1 MSEQEHSQPSTTKA
15 FSIQGNTIDRDVKQ
29 NGAGVQADISYTL
42 DGADRHGVL
51 AVDVYN
57 QSIDGDIAATVTE
70 ACGGS
75 NTSGP
80 KVMAVDF
87 RNGKEQCVNGTLQSK
102 EQGYN
107 LNSNNVV
114 RTSN

>member
-1 MSEQEHSQPSTTKA
+1 MQ
-15 FSIQGNTIDRDVKQ
+15 
-29 NGAGVQADISYTL
+29 TL
-42 DGADRHGVL
+42 NATDRHGVL

-57 QSIDGDIAATVTE
+57 QSVDGDIVATLTA

-75 NTSGP
+75 TTSGP

-102 EQGYN
+102 GQWYN
-107 LNSNNVV
+107 LN
-114 RTSN
+114 